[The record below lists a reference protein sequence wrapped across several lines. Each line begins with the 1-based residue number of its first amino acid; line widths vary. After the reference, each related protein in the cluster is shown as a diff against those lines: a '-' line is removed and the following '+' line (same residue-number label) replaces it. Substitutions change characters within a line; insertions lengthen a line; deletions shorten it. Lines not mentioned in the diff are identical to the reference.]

1 MPTVDELP
9 PPSDGQP
16 DPFEG
21 LVLDESFVRDA
32 KEKEGSA
39 RARMLA
45 SKWKAEPPGDTS
57 WRPDPTPARRW
68 YQRRPRPSG
77 LGRCD
82 RWWQLALYLALA
94 VGLVLVA
101 MDPIGVFRSW

>member
-1 MPTVDELP
+1 MTTVDELP
-9 PPSDGQP
+9 PPSDDQS

-21 LVLDESFVRDA
+21 LVLDEAFVRDA
-32 KEKEGSA
+32 EEKEGSA

-45 SKWKAEPPGDTS
+45 AKWKAEPPGDTS

-68 YQRRPRPSG
+68 YRRRPEASRRRQG
-77 LGRCD
+77 D
-82 RWWQLALYLALA
+82 RWWQLPLCLVLA

-101 MDPIGVFRSW
+101 INPGIIRF

>member
-1 MPTVDELP
+1 MVDELP
-9 PPSDGQP
+9 PPSDDRP

-21 LVLDESFVRDA
+21 LVLDESFVRAA

-45 SKWKAEPPGDTS
+45 AKWKAEPPGDTS

-68 YQRRPRPSG
+68 YRRRPKPSRQ
-77 LGRCD
+77 GRGG
-82 RWWQLALYLALA
+82 RWWQVPLFMALGVA
-94 VGLVLVA
+94 LVLLA
-101 MDPIGVFRSW
+101 MDPGGIVRSW